1 MNRYIVPAAIAVLAL
16 CAPVASQAQVTGPV
30 DLEVEGGNVAAAP
43 TTYSD
48 EGRFGSGYFGGGGYF
63 GGSNLGPTLAPAPM
77 AAPMASAPPLGRTWI
92 QGHYNWD
99 PARQTYAWI
108 EGQYVQSPH
117 LNAQWTPG
125 HWTQTPTAWIWVDGS
140 WN

>member
-1 MNRYIVPAAIAVLAL
+1 MTRYIVPAAIAVLAL
-16 CAPVASQAQVTGPV
+16 CAPVASQAQITGPV
-30 DLEVEGGNVAAAP
+30 NLQVEGGNVAAAP
-43 TTYSD
+43 TTYDD
-48 EGRFGSGYFGGGGYF
+48 EGRFGGGYF
-63 GGSNLGPTLAPAPM
+63 GGSDLGPALAPAPM
-77 AAPMASAPPLGRTWI
+77 AMPMASAPPPGTAWI
-92 QGHYNWD
+92 PGHYNWD
-99 PARQTYAWI
+99 ARAQTYAWI